1 MNKSFSSVLALA
13 AIIATNTVAALS
25 TRFTKTIGADGIDGK
40 FIDLSPENLTVLP
53 NASGQL
59 TVATKLRLDP
69 MTMQL
74 DLQDSTFF
82 STTSDSLGISQAKI
96 DLTGTLFKLMD
107 DQKVGDLEPGQQ
119 TVKI

>member
-1 MNKSFSSVLALA
+1 MLAFA

-25 TRFTKTIGADGIDGK
+25 SRFTKAVGADGIDGK
-40 FIDLSPENLTVLP
+40 FIDLSPDNLTILP
-53 NASGQL
+53 KADGQL
-59 TVATKLRLDP
+59 TLATKLRLDP

-82 STTSDSLGISQAKI
+82 STSDSLGSMQAKI

-107 DQKVGDLEPGQQ
+107 D
-119 TVKI
+119 